1 MSLPCFFFLNLI
13 QRITNELPIW
23 PYYRLM
29 DILDRLVSPSTPNT
43 IALDSFKRSAIFG
56 HEFMA
61 NEESQGWMNLYL
73 DFKEPTKHNQTLV
86 MWSVHKVKVTIDE
99 HGQVEK
105 EIL

>member
-1 MSLPCFFFLNLI
+1 
-13 QRITNELPIW
+13 
-23 PYYRLM
+23 M

-43 IALDSFKRSAIFG
+43 IALDSFKKSAIFG

-61 NEESQGWMNLYL
+61 SEESQGWMNLYL
-73 DFKEPTKHNQTLV
+73 DFKEPTKNAQTLV